1 MLAIEVAVVLIGGVS
16 LCVAL
21 MLLARRR
28 APEGGFLADREM
40 AESVF
45 EVLGTGFAVLIAF
58 VVFVSFDGYVRARDG
73 ASKEAVATSQ
83 LFRVARLFG
92 PEAGPPLQE
101 DLRCYARAVV
111 DTEWPL
117 LVEGR
122 MSDVTQSIIDRIEA
136 RVDGLD
142 VTDPRTAA
150 TLQHWLDQQAERRE
164 GRRLRV
170 IDGTRIV
177 PDILWLGLLL
187 GAVLLIGF
195 TLVLADP
202 RERRWVQAAIMGAV
216 AAMVLTGLLVVRVL
230 DLPYQNGL
238 IQPTEMR
245 VTIALMDREMG
256 TEGACAA
263 VGA

>member
-1 MLAIEVAVVLIGGVS
+1 MLAIEIAVVLLGGVS

-28 APEGGFLADREM
+28 APDGGYLVDRDA

-58 VVFVSFDGYVRARDG
+58 VVFVSFDGFVRARDG
-73 ASKEAVATSQ
+73 ASQEAVATSQ

-92 PEAGPPLQE
+92 DEAADPLRE

-111 DTEWPL
+111 DEEWPL
-117 LVEGR
+117 LVAGNISE
-122 MSDVTQSIIDRIEA
+122 DTQAIVERIEA
-136 RVDGLD
+136 RVDDLD
-142 VTDPRTAA
+142 PSVARTSAA
-150 TLQHWLDQQAERRE
+150 LQHWLDQQAERRE

-187 GAVLLIGF
+187 GAALVIGF
-195 TLVLADP
+195 TLLLADP
-202 RERRWVQAAIMGAV
+202 RERRWVQACVMGAV
-216 AAMVLTGLLVVRVL
+216 STMVLTGLMVVRVL

-238 IQPTEMR
+238 ITPSEMQ
-245 VTIALMDREMG
+245 VTIALMDRELG
-256 TEGACAA
+256 GGGVCGPNAT
-263 VGA
+263 